1 MESLL
6 VLSAAHET
14 KSALVLAELAK
25 QCKLSDWQN
34 TPFGAESSG
43 TITLGRKSLDV
54 CLRIGS
60 RDGVHVEEEEGAG
73 HTFTR
78 ENGVPFIRVGKK
90 LPETETPHV
99 AELLMEQL
107 AIFCGKYQPL
117 I

>member
-1 MESLL
+1 MQGPL
-6 VLSAAHET
+6 VLSATHET

-25 QCKLSDWQN
+25 QCKFGEWRN

-60 RDGVHVEEEEGAG
+60 HDGVYVEEEEGTG

-78 ENGVPFIRVGKK
+78 ENGIPLIKVGKK
-90 LPETETPHV
+90 LPETDAACV
-99 AELLMEQL
+99 AELLGQKL
-107 AIFCGKYQPL
+107 AIFCGKRQPL
-117 I
+117 M